1 MNRLSTASALLA
13 IVAASACSSQI
24 LDERSDAGTGGAGP
38 TSTSQV
44 SSGGAA
50 CAASASF
57 IEVNG
62 DGAPRKFTGSC
73 GDNSGPSGW
82 YVHPGAGDERLAIQ
96 ACEKDSS
103 AWISVVH
110 GKMVAQIDYVTAT
123 NAEHLAQDTTMITP
137 TVVGAV
143 GEAIEG
149 HYTGTVDGLT
159 LSGSFRVCRTA
170 DHFGP

>member
-1 MNRLSTASALLA
+1 MNRLRTASALFA

-24 LDERSDAGTGGAGP
+24 LDEKSAADTGGADP

-57 IEVNG
+57 IEING

-73 GDNSGPSGW
+73 GDSSGPAGW
-82 YVHPGAGDERLAIQ
+82 YVHPGAGDERLAIR
-96 ACEKDSS
+96 ACDSESS

-110 GKMVAQIDYVTAT
+110 GKMVTQIDYMTA
-123 NAEHLAQDTTMITP
+123 
-137 TVVGAV
+137 
-143 GEAIEG
+143 
-149 HYTGTVDGLT
+149 
-159 LSGSFRVCRTA
+159 
-170 DHFGP
+170 